1 MAGGGYIVLIVTIY
15 IHSEHILSST
25 WKIPMEQY
33 MLLVIVTAAITVS
46 HDVKQCVTYVSNS
59 TGNATTAPDC
69 CCSND
74 TLIHCATL
82 SDAIECV
89 NDSNIVIYISE
100 DNSSL
105 QSLGSN
111 TGGIIQ
117 DVTNISII
125 GPPGNA
131 GLSQAINCNHSWIK
145 VENVTNFIMDNVKF
159 LNCGRDSI
167 PSFHFNNCH
176 GITLTRFELWN
187 STALSMTSNT
197 GAITIQSSHI
207 VNCIN
212 KIGQG
217 GGMAIYFNG
226 PYSFNITLTIRN
238 TFILHNKL
246 PMHQDTPPTEGGG
259 IYLSLN
265 STTNV
270 IVNMVHVTVAG
281 NSAILGGGML
291 IIFNENATNNE
302 VILSHIHCELNE
314 HNSNTIS
321 QKSRGG
327 GLRVVYN
334 THPSAGGN
342 SLTIDHSQF
351 ESNVATVGSGLSLV
365 SNYVTHKHL
374 QNTVTISHTSMS
386 DNTGS
391 IGMALH
397 AEAIDDDFVNG
408 GYLTLLVIDNYK
420 VRSNSNSLSTQNK
433 VRGMGAVYT
442 EKVPLIL
449 KGYNNFE
456 SNRGTAL
463 AVSSTYVHFMN
474 NSDTKFTSNTGT
486 HGGAMALVNN
496 GHMIVGIDVK
506 IQFNNNTAYL
516 KGAAIYS
523 ASYGEANLPTYHKNS
538 CFVRLTDEAS
548 TTNISF
554 INNTIVGNNQ
564 PHSGHQ
570 HSAIYLPSFQ
580 PCTKPHPGNV
590 SIFSGK
596 EWFFSGSNSSISVT
610 TAASHL
616 STSGQYRTVTVVPGQ
631 QTQLPLNVTND
642 EGDDVTLSTPL
653 LAYFPTNNA
662 VLSTESQYLSNG
674 SVVAYKIPGIT
685 NTSLIV
691 QTLDTKYIFES
702 IDVTFAPCPP
712 AFQEVQTDNGGI
724 SCRCLE
730 SFDNNIKCDG
740 NNAKIYVPYCIGYD
754 TSNNKTAYSYLYIV
768 CPYMRFS
775 ATRYMYH
782 YYQLPSS
789 VSDLFSTLCS
799 STNRGGQFCSECANS
814 SLGVSVTSIDHRCVP
829 CPHDAVKLNWLLYGL
844 ATFIPTTLL
853 FLVITICSINLTS
866 GSMNTYILYCQAIM
880 LPENVVKF
888 LSYVYADSGVH
899 SHYYALLLLPM
910 SIWGLEYVEAIVPPL
925 CLHPALK
932 TIHVYALEYVAALYP
947 LCLILA
953 TYCLIELH
961 DRGCRLVV
969 TIWKPFK
976 KCLRRWRKTWNTKRS
991 IIDVFAAFLLLSY
1004 TKFANVTISLLIP
1017 NPVYNS
1023 SGHITGYRTL
1033 ADSSVHY
1040 NSPEHRPFIFMA
1052 SVVLVFIVILPPLF
1066 LFLYPFRVCERLFSR
1081 WRRWRPWLGVMAFV
1095 DTFNGSFKDGTNG
1108 TYDYRWFASFYFI
1121 TRILAIITR
1130 VLSWN
1135 IPIQHLVQLIISTTA
1150 ASIIALVQPHKNT
1163 VYNRL
1168 DVAIFLVLTTV
1179 IGYTGSYSMTDSS
1192 NLAIDVSYA
1201 FIIYLPP
1208 MCLAIYL
1215 AWVLIKRVLLMT
1227 IIKSL
1232 YNRTEMDPLLETHE
1246 SLGFPDRL
1254 LNPEGY

>member
-1 MAGGGYIVLIVTIY
+1 
-15 IHSEHILSST
+15 
-25 WKIPMEQY
+25 
-33 MLLVIVTAAITVS
+33 MLLVIVMAAITVS
-46 HDVKQCVTYVSNS
+46 QDVKQCVTYVSNS

-74 TLIHCATL
+74 TLIRCATL
-82 SDAIECV
+82 TDAIECV

-100 DNSSL
+100 GNSSL
-105 QSLGSN
+105 QSLGNN
-111 TGGIIQ
+111 TGATIQ
-117 DVTNISII
+117 DVSNISII
-125 GPPGNA
+125 GPPGDT

-145 VENVTNFIMDNVKF
+145 VENVINFTMDAVKF

-187 STALSMTSNT
+187 STALSMTNNT
-197 GAITIQSSHI
+197 GTITIQNSTI
-207 VNCIN
+207 INCIN
-212 KIGQG
+212 NKGQG
-217 GGMAIYFNG
+217 GGMAIYLNG
-226 PYSFNITLTIRN
+226 PYLFNITLTIRN
-238 TFILHNKL
+238 TCILHNKL

-270 IVNMVHVTVAG
+270 IVNMVNVTVAN

-342 SLTIDHSQF
+342 SLTINHSQF
-351 ESNVATVGSGLSLV
+351 EGSVATVGSGLSLV

-386 DNTGS
+386 NNTGS
-391 IGMALH
+391 IGIGLH
-397 AEAIDDDFVNG
+397 AEAIDDDFGYG
-408 GYLTLLVIDNYK
+408 GYLTLIVIYNCE

-433 VRGMGAVYT
+433 AHGMGAVYT

-456 SNRGTAL
+456 SNYGTAL

-474 NSDTKFTSNTGT
+474 NSDTKFTNNTGT

-496 GHMIVGIDVK
+496 GCMIVGTDVK

-554 INNTIVGNNQ
+554 INNTIVGNIQ

-570 HSAIYLPSFQ
+570 HSAIYLPSLQ
-580 PCTKPHPGNV
+580 PCTKLHPGNV

-596 EWFFSGSNSSISVT
+596 EWFFSGSNSSSSVT

-616 STSGQYRTVTVVPGQ
+616 STPGQNRTVTVVPGQ

-653 LAYFPTNNA
+653 LAYFPRNNA
-662 VLSTESQYLSNG
+662 VLSTESQYISNA
-674 SVVAYKIPGIT
+674 SIVAYKIPGIT
-685 NTSLIV
+685 NTFLRV
-691 QTLDTKYIFES
+691 QTLDTKYIAEF
-702 IDVTFAPCPP
+702 INVTFAPCPP
-712 AFQEVQTDNGGI
+712 AFEEVQMDNGGI
-724 SCRCLE
+724 NCKCFE
-730 SFDNNIKCDG
+730 TFDNNIKCDG
-740 NNAKIYVPYCIGYD
+740 NNAKIYDPYCIGYE
-754 TSNNKTAYSYLYIV
+754 TSNNKTTYSYLYIV
-768 CPYMRFS
+768 CPYMGFF
-775 ATRYMYH
+775 TKYN
-782 YYQLPSS
+782 YYQLPSN
-789 VSDLFSTLCS
+789 VSQLFSTLCS

-814 SLGVSVTSIDHRCVP
+814 SLGVSVTSINRRCVP
-829 CPHDAVKLNWLLYGL
+829 CPQDAVKLNWLLYGL
-844 ATFIPTTLL
+844 VTFIPTTLL
-853 FLVITICSINLTS
+853 FLIITICSINLTS
-866 GSMNTYILYCQAIM
+866 GSINTYILYCQAIM
-880 LPENVVKF
+880 LPENVITIQ
-888 LSYVYADSGVH
+888 SYYFYLVSGVH
-899 SHYYALLLLPM
+899 SHYYALLLLPL
-910 SIWGLEYVEAIVPPL
+910 SIWGLEYMEAIVPPL

-961 DRGCRLVV
+961 DRGCRLVI
-969 TIWKPFK
+969 TIWKPFR
-976 KCLRRWRKTWNTKRS
+976 KCLRRWHKTWNTKRS

-1023 SGHITGYRTL
+1023 SGHITHYRTL

-1040 NSPEHRPFIFMA
+1040 NSLEHRPFIFMA

-1066 LFLYPFRVCERLFSR
+1066 LFLYPFRVCERLFGR
-1081 WRRWRPWLGVMAFV
+1081 QRRWRPWLGMMAFV

-1121 TRILAIITR
+1121 MRILAIITR
-1130 VLSWN
+1130 VFSWN
-1135 IPIQHLVQLIISTTA
+1135 IPIQRLVQLIVSTTA
-1150 ASIIALVQPHKNT
+1150 TSIIALVKPHKNT

-1168 DVAIFLVLTTV
+1168 DVAILLVLSTV
-1179 IGYTGSYSMTDSS
+1179 IGYAGFYSITDSH
-1192 NLAIDVSYA
+1192 NNDNPVLEISYVF
-1201 FIIYLPP
+1201 FIFLPP
-1208 MCLAIYL
+1208 ICLAAYVM
-1215 AWVLIKRVLLMT
+1215 WVLGKKAVFMVRKCGID
-1227 IIKSL
+1227 
-1232 YNRTEMDPLLETHE
+1232 TENDPLLQQCV

-1254 LNPEGY
+1254 LNPKEYYS

>member
-1 MAGGGYIVLIVTIY
+1 
-15 IHSEHILSST
+15 
-25 WKIPMEQY
+25 

-74 TLIHCATL
+74 TLICCATL
-82 SDAIECV
+82 TDAIECV

-105 QSLGSN
+105 QSLGSI
-111 TGGIIQ
+111 TGATIQ

-125 GPPGNA
+125 GPPGDT

-145 VENVTNFIMDNVKF
+145 VKNVTNFIMDAVKF

-167 PSFHFNNCH
+167 PSFLFNNCH

-197 GAITIQSSHI
+197 GAITIQNSSI

-212 KIGQG
+212 NKGQG
-217 GGMAIYFNG
+217 GGMAIYLNG
-226 PYSFNITLTIRN
+226 IYSFNITLTIRN
-238 TFILHNKL
+238 AFLLHNKL
-246 PMHQDTPPTEGGG
+246 PINQDTQPTKGGG
-259 IYLSLN
+259 IYLLLN

-270 IVNMVHVTVAG
+270 IVNMTNVLIAS
-281 NSAILGGGML
+281 NSATLGGGMY
-291 IIFNENATNNE
+291 IIFNESATNNKI
-302 VILSHIHCELNE
+302 ILSKVKCELNE
-314 HNSNTIS
+314 HNSSTIS
-321 QKSRGG
+321 QRSRGG

-342 SLTIDHSQF
+342 NFTIDHSRF
-351 ESNVATVGSGLSLV
+351 ESNIATVGSGLSLV

-374 QNTVTISHTSMS
+374 QNTVNISHTSI
-386 DNTGS
+386 NGNVGS

-397 AEAIDDDFVNG
+397 AEAIDDGINNLG
-408 GYLTLLVIDNYK
+408 GYLGSLVIGSCSFDFNSNL
-420 VRSNSNSLSTQNK
+420 VSSNSINIQNK

-449 KGYNNFE
+449 TGCNNFE
-456 SNRGTAL
+456 KNHGTAL
-463 AVSSTYVHFMN
+463 AVSSTYVYFMN
-474 NSDTKFTSNTGT
+474 NSETKFTSNTGT
-486 HGGAMALVNN
+486 HGGAIALVNN
-496 GHMIVGIDVK
+496 GHMIVGTDVK

-538 CFVRLTDEAS
+538 CFIRLTDKAS

-554 INNTIVGNNQ
+554 INNTIVENIQ

-570 HSAIYLPSFQ
+570 HSAIYLPSLQ
-580 PCTKPHPGNV
+580 PCMKPNSGNV

-616 STSGQYRTVTVVPGQ
+616 YTPGQNRTVTVVPGQ

-642 EGDDVTLSTPL
+642 KGDDVTLSTPL
-653 LAYFPTNNA
+653 LVYFPSNNA
-662 VLSTESQYLSNG
+662 VLSTESQYVSNG
-674 SVVAYKIPGIT
+674 LVVAYKIPGIT
-685 NTSLIV
+685 KTSLIV
-691 QTLDTKYIFES
+691 QTLDTIYIFES
-702 IDVTFAPCPP
+702 IDVTFVPCPP
-712 AFQEVQTDNGGI
+712 AFEEVQMDNRGI
-724 SCRCLE
+724 SCQCFE
-730 SFDNNIKCDG
+730 TFDNNIKCDG
-740 NNAKIYVPYCIGYD
+740 NNAKIFDSYCIGYD
-754 TSNNKTAYSYLYIV
+754 TSNNKTTYSYLYIV
-768 CPYMRFS
+768 CPYMKFS
-775 ATRYMYH
+775 TTIYH
-782 YYQLPSS
+782 YYQLPSN
-789 VSDLFSTLCS
+789 VSQLFSTLCS
-799 STNRGGQFCSECANS
+799 STNRGGQFCSKCANS
-814 SLGVSVTSIDHRCVP
+814 SLGISVTSINRRCVP

-844 ATFIPTTLL
+844 VIFIPTTLL
-853 FLVITICSINLTS
+853 FLIITICSINLTS
-866 GSMNTYILYCQAIM
+866 GSMNTYIFYCQSIM
-880 LPENVVKF
+880 LPENLIQF
-888 LSYVYADSGVH
+888 QSHLYINSGVH
-899 SHYYALLLLPM
+899 NHYYALLFLPL
-910 SIWGLEYVEAIVPPL
+910 SIWGLEYMEAIVPPL
-925 CLHPALK
+925 CLHSAIK
-932 TIHVYALEYVAALYP
+932 TIHVCALEYVAALYP

-1004 TKFANVTISLLIP
+1004 TKFTNVTISLLIP

-1066 LFLYPFRVCERLFSR
+1066 LFLYPFRVCERLFGGR
-1081 WRRWRPWLGVMAFV
+1081 RRWRPWLGVMAFV

-1121 TRILAIITR
+1121 MRILAIITR
-1130 VLSWN
+1130 VFSWN
-1135 IPIQHLVQLIISTTA
+1135 IPIQRLVQLIVSTTV
-1150 ASIIALVQPHKNT
+1150 ASIIVLMQPHKNT

-1168 DVAIFLVLTTV
+1168 DVAILLVLSTV
-1179 IGYTGSYSMTDSS
+1179 IGYADFYSMTDSY
-1192 NLAIDVSYA
+1192 NNDNPVLEISYA
-1201 FIIYLPP
+1201 FFIFLPP
-1208 MCLAIYL
+1208 ICLAVYVM
-1215 AWVLIKRVLLMT
+1215 WVLGKKFLFMLKQHPFT
-1227 IIKSL
+1227 IEI
-1232 YNRTEMDPLLETHE
+1232 EPLLQEE

-1254 LNPEGY
+1254 LNPEEYCKRNA

>member
-1 MAGGGYIVLIVTIY
+1 
-15 IHSEHILSST
+15 
-25 WKIPMEQY
+25 

-74 TLIHCATL
+74 TLIRCATL
-82 SDAIECV
+82 TDAIECV

-111 TGGIIQ
+111 TGATIQ
-117 DVTNISII
+117 DVSNISII
-125 GPPGNA
+125 GPPGNT
-131 GLSQAINCNHSWIK
+131 GLSQAINCNRSWIK
-145 VENVTNFIMDNVKF
+145 VKNVTNFTMDAVKF
-159 LNCGRDSI
+159 LNCGRNSI
-167 PSFHFNNCH
+167 FSFYFNNCH

-197 GAITIQSSHI
+197 GAITIQNSSI
-207 VNCIN
+207 INCIN
-212 KIGQG
+212 NEGQG
-217 GGMAIYFNG
+217 GGMAIYLNG

-246 PMHQDTPPTEGGG
+246 PMHQDTQPTEGGG
-259 IYLSLN
+259 IYLLLN

-270 IVNMVHVTVAG
+270 IVNMTNVLIAS
-281 NSAILGGGML
+281 NSATLGGGMY
-291 IIFNENATNNE
+291 ITFNESATNNKI
-302 VILSHIHCELNE
+302 ILSKVECELNE
-314 HNSNTIS
+314 HNSSTIS
-321 QKSRGG
+321 QRSRGG

-342 SLTIDHSQF
+342 SLTIDHSRF

-391 IGMALH
+391 IGIGLH
-397 AEAIDDDFVNG
+397 AEAIYGKINLG
-408 GYLTLLVIDNYK
+408 YKEGYLMSLMIDNCK
-420 VRSNSNSLSTQNK
+420 VRSNSHSLSTQNK

-442 EKVPLIL
+442 EEIPLIL
-449 KGYNNFE
+449 TGCNNFE
-456 SNRGTAL
+456 KNYGTAL
-463 AVSSTYVHFMN
+463 AVSSTYIYFMN
-474 NSDTKFTSNTGT
+474 NSETKFTSNTGT

-496 GHMIVGIDVK
+496 GHMIVGTDVK

-523 ASYGEANLPTYHKNS
+523 ASYGEASLPTYHKNS
-538 CFVRLTDEAS
+538 CFVRLTNKAS

-570 HSAIYLPSFQ
+570 HSAIYLPSLQ
-580 PCTKPHPGNV
+580 PCMKPNSGNV
-590 SIFSGK
+590 PIFSGK
-596 EWFFSGSNSSISVT
+596 EWFFSGTSSNSSISVT

-616 STSGQYRTVTVVPGQ
+616 STPGQNRTVTVVPGQ

-653 LAYFPTNNA
+653 LAYFPRNNA
-662 VLSTESQYLSNG
+662 VLSTESQYVSNG

-691 QTLDTKYIFES
+691 QTLDTKFIFEF

-712 AFQEVQTDNGGI
+712 AFEEVQMDNGGI
-724 SCRCLE
+724 SCKCFE
-730 SFDNNIKCDG
+730 TFNNNIKCDG
-740 NNAKIYVPYCIGYD
+740 NNAKIYNPYCIGYD
-754 TSNNKTAYSYLYIV
+754 TSNNKTTYSYLYII
-768 CPYMRFS
+768 CPYMGFS
-775 ATRYMYH
+775 TIIDH
-782 YYQLPSS
+782 YYQLPSN
-789 VSDLFSTLCS
+789 VSQLFSTLCS

-829 CPHDAVKLNWLLYGL
+829 CPNDAVKLNWLLYGL
-844 ATFIPTTLL
+844 VIFIPTTLL
-853 FLVITICSINLTS
+853 FLIITICSINLTS
-866 GSMNTYILYCQAIM
+866 GSMNTYILYCQAII
-880 LPENVVKF
+880 LPEGVKQF
-888 LSYVYADSGVH
+888 QSHFYINSGLH
-899 SHYYALLLLPM
+899 SHYYALLFLPL
-910 SIWGLEYVEAIVPPL
+910 SIWGLDYVEAIVPPL

-932 TIHVYALEYVAALYP
+932 TIHMYALEYVAALYP

-976 KCLRRWRKTWNTKRS
+976 KCLRRWRKTWNIKRS

-1033 ADSSVHY
+1033 ADSSVRY

-1066 LFLYPFRVCERLFSR
+1066 LFLYPFRVCERLFGR
-1081 WRRWRPWLGVMAFV
+1081 QRRWRPWLGVMAFV

-1121 TRILAIITR
+1121 MRILAIITR
-1130 VLSWN
+1130 VFSWN
-1135 IPIQHLVQLIISTTA
+1135 IPIQRLVQLILSITA

-1168 DVAIFLVLTTV
+1168 DVAIFLVLSTV
-1179 IGYTGSYSMTDSS
+1179 IGYAGFYSMTDSY
-1192 NLAIDVSYA
+1192 NNDNPALEISYA
-1201 FIIYLPP
+1201 FFIFLPP
-1208 MCLAIYL
+1208 ICLAVYVM
-1215 AWVLIKRVLLMT
+1215 WVLGKKVLFMLKQRPLT
-1227 IIKSL
+1227 NIEIV
-1232 YNRTEMDPLLETHE
+1232 PLLQEE
-1246 SLGFPDRL
+1246 SLGFSDRL
-1254 LNPEGY
+1254 LNPEEYA

>member
-1 MAGGGYIVLIVTIY
+1 
-15 IHSEHILSST
+15 
-25 WKIPMEQY
+25 MEQY
-33 MLLVIVTAAITVS
+33 MYMLLVVVTAAITVS

-74 TLIHCATL
+74 TLIRCVTL
-82 SDAIECV
+82 TDAIECV

-131 GLSQAINCNHSWIK
+131 GLSQAINCNCSWIK
-145 VENVTNFIMDNVKF
+145 VENVTNFTMDNVKF

-176 GITLTRFELWN
+176 GITLTKFELWN
-187 STALSMTSNT
+187 STALSMTSNN
-197 GAITIQSSHI
+197 GAITIQNSSI
-207 VNCIN
+207 INCIN
-212 KIGQG
+212 KGQG
-217 GGMAIYFNG
+217 GGMAIYLNG
-226 PYSFNITLTIRN
+226 PYLFNITLTIRN

-246 PMHQDTPPTEGGG
+246 PIHQDTQPTEGGG

-265 STTNV
+265 SITNV
-270 IVNMVHVTVAG
+270 IVNMTNVIFAS
-281 NSAILGGGML
+281 NSATLGGGML
-291 IIFNENATNNE
+291 IIFNENATNNTI
-302 VILSHIHCELNE
+302 ILSKVEYELNE
-314 HNSNTIS
+314 HNSSTIS
-321 QKSRGG
+321 QRSRGG

-342 SLTIDHSQF
+342 SLMINHSRF
-351 ESNVATVGSGLSLV
+351 EGNVATVGSGLSLV

-374 QNTVTISHTSMS
+374 QNTMTISHTSI
-386 DNTGS
+386 NGNVGS

-397 AEAIDDDFVNG
+397 AEAINDDFVNG

-433 VRGMGAVYT
+433 VRGMGVVYT
-442 EKVPLIL
+442 EKVPMIL

-463 AVSSTYVHFMN
+463 VVSSTYVYFMN

-496 GHMIVGIDVK
+496 GRMIVGADVK

-538 CFVRLTDEAS
+538 CFVRLTGTNKAS

-554 INNTIVGNNQ
+554 INNTIVGNIQ

-570 HSAIYLPSFQ
+570 HSAIYLPSLQ
-580 PCTKPHPGNV
+580 PCMKPHPGNV

-596 EWFFSGSNSSISVT
+596 EWFFSGSDSSISVT

-616 STSGQYRTVTVVPGQ
+616 STPGQNRTVTVVPGQ

-653 LAYFPTNNA
+653 LAYFPNNNA
-662 VLSTESQYLSNG
+662 VLSTESQYVSNG
-674 SVVAYKIPGIT
+674 SVIAYKIPGIT
-685 NTSLIV
+685 STSLTV

-702 IDVTFAPCPP
+702 INVTFAPCPP
-712 AFQEVQTDNGGI
+712 AFQEVQMDNGGI
-724 SCRCLE
+724 TCKCFE

-740 NNAKIYVPYCIGYD
+740 NNAKIYDSYCIGYD
-754 TSNNKTAYSYLYIV
+754 TSNNKTTYSYLYIV
-768 CPYMRFS
+768 CPYMGFS
-775 ATRYMYH
+775 ATIYR

-789 VSDLFSTLCS
+789 VSQLFSTLCS
-799 STNRGGQFCSECANS
+799 LTNRGGQFCSKCANS
-814 SLGVSVTSIDHRCVP
+814 SLGVSVTSINRRCVP

-844 ATFIPTTLL
+844 VAFIPTTLL
-853 FLVITICSINLTS
+853 FLIITICSINLTS
-866 GSMNTYILYCQAIM
+866 GSINTYIFYCQSIM
-880 LPENVVKF
+880 LPENLIQF
-888 LSYVYADSGVH
+888 QSHFYINSGLR
-899 SHYYALLLLPM
+899 SHYYALLFLPM

-976 KCLRRWRKTWNTKRS
+976 KCLRRWHKTWNTKRS

-1004 TKFANVTISLLIP
+1004 TKFTNVTISLLVP

-1033 ADSSVHY
+1033 ADSSVRY

-1066 LFLYPFRVCERLFSR
+1066 LFLYPFRVCERLFGR
-1081 WRRWRPWLGVMAFV
+1081 RRRWRPWLGVMAFV

-1121 TRILAIITR
+1121 MRILAIITQAF
-1130 VLSWN
+1130 SWN
-1135 IPIQHLVQLIISTTA
+1135 IPIQRLVQLIVSTTA

-1168 DVAIFLVLTTV
+1168 DVAILLVLSTV
-1179 IGYTGSYSMTDSS
+1179 IGYAGFYSMTDSH
-1192 NLAIDVSYA
+1192 NNDNPALEISYA
-1201 FIIYLPP
+1201 FFIFLPP
-1208 MCLAIYL
+1208 ICLAAYVM
-1215 AWVLIKRVLLMT
+1215 WVLGKKAIFMVRKCG
-1227 IIKSL
+1227 IDKE
-1232 YNRTEMDPLLETHE
+1232 NDPLLQQCE

-1254 LNPEGY
+1254 LNPEEYFN